1 MFRHQLPLYKHSTNT
16 VLVATLRVMRTKYW
30 AKRLVTQTTAS
41 ISEVA
46 TLGLGDTLGRQV
58 TSAEDSTR
66 KTKQFKEA
74 VGENFNF
81 SGHKWEDI
89 TVVVIAHNQ
98 HWTDAERKSKEIF
111 WMVQI

>member
-1 MFRHQLPLYKHSTNT
+1 MHKQLTCLFHST
-16 VLVATLRVMRTKYW
+16 LQGHLF
-30 AKRLVTQTTAS
+30 
-41 ISEVA
+41 

-66 KTKQFKEA
+66 KTKQFKEP
-74 VGENFNF
+74 VGEIFNF

-98 HWTDAERKSKEIF
+98 HWTDAKRKSKENF